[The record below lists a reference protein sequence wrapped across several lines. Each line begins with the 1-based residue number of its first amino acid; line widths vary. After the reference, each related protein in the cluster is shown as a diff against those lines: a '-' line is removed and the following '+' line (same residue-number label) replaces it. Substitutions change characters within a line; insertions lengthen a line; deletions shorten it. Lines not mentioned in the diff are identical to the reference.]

1 MLLVEYLAFNTFL
14 LATSCHAPPH
24 RMDPDSF
31 IVFLPYPENR
41 TDPITQIC
49 QTTWR
54 TGFD

>member
-41 TDPITQIC
+41 TDPNYSNLSNNLED
-49 QTTWR
+49 R
-54 TGFD
+54 F